1 MSLKQCLS
9 CIKSAVIVKP
19 SCSTCSQCSAVLW
32 WQLSVGPLPCCQH
45 TSAGLCVLLVLLP
58 MVKLKICIPR
68 GFVWSTELPDSCS
81 LMVQALDSAGT
92 SAFGAEQPVLVG
104 GGHKWFLG
112 QKECPGC
119 GGRWECLLL
128 SHCCLFLA
136 ELPGPAH
143 HSASLPAQ
151 GSLST
156 CWRDT

>member
-68 GFVWSTELPDSCS
+68 GFVWSTELPDSRS

-92 SAFGAEQPVLVG
+92 SAFGAEQPVLWEEGTG
-104 GGHKWFLG
+104 GSWVRKSALDVV
-112 QKECPGC
+112 E
-119 GGRWECLLL
+119 GGNVCSYLVVVSSLLNCLALHITVLHYLL
-128 SHCCLFLA
+128 R
-136 ELPGPAH
+136 AH
-143 HSASLPAQ
+143 
-151 GSLST
+151 
-156 CWRDT
+156 